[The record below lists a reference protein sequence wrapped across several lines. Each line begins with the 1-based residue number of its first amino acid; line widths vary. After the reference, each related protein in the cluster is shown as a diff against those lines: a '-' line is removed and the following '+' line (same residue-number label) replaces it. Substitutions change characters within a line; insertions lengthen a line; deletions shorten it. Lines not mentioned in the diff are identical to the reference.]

1 MIIINNNFDLG
12 EIVYIKTDPEQLPR
26 IITAIMQRV
35 DGGMSYQLSQGEI
48 YSFQYEVEISREKN
62 MELMTSLL

>member
-48 YSFQYEVEISREKN
+48 YSFQYEVELSREQN
-62 MELMTSLL
+62 MELKTSLL